1 MTRTDINNNKEGSTS
16 SVNAASNTASKF
28 VIRDI
33 VLKKKNPQQKLEK
46 YFEVKKK
53 TRTNQAIRR
62 NFQGFPLSE
71 CCYEEEIGD
80 FVYCPPCYNNNKKRK
95 EGGAE
100 ERLCHECLLR
110 PCIVRGKWNHI
121 MDFCE
126 EVMVFE
132 NDDSEAMYFKMMNHA
147 ESILVEIFGAE
158 YVTKQERAPGCLYE
172 LVGNYHR
179 MKGGMEGEEELQ
191 DVDPDEDLVAN
202 SVDGEEYRRSF

>member
-62 NFQGFPLSE
+62 NFQGFPLAE
-71 CCYEEEIGD
+71 CCYEDEIGD

-147 ESILVEIFGAE
+147 ESIMVEVFGARYCRNNPTPACIQGVVSNYFE
-158 YVTKQERAPGCLYE
+158 TKAQ
-172 LVGNYHR
+172 
-179 MKGGMEGEEELQ
+179 MEEEEE
-191 DVDPDEDLVAN
+191 DPDEDLVAE
-202 SVDGEEYRRSF
+202 SIDGADFLTQSYQHP

>member
-1 MTRTDINNNKEGSTS
+1 MTRTDIINNKEGSTS
-16 SVNAASNTASKF
+16 SVNTASKF

-46 YFEVKKK
+46 YFKVKKK
-53 TRTNQAIRR
+53 PRIYQAIRR

-95 EGGAE
+95 EGGAK
-100 ERLCHECLLR
+100 ERLCHECLLH

-121 MDFCE
+121 MDFCK
-126 EVMVFE
+126 EVMIFE
-132 NDDSEAMYFKMMNHA
+132 NYDSEAVYFKMMNHA
-147 ESILVEIFGAE
+147 ESVLVETFGAAE
-158 YVTKQERAPGCLYE
+158 YVTTKQERAPGCPYE

-179 MKGGMEGEEELQ
+179 MKSGMEGEEELQ
-191 DVDPDEDLVAN
+191 DGDRDEDLVAN
-202 SVDGEEYRRSF
+202 SIDSEEYRRSF